1 MNELVKITEQKGIQL
16 VDARELHKKLQTG
29 RDFSNWIK
37 GRIREY
43 GFIENED
50 YFTENQWFAKFGES
64 KVSENK
70 RFTNAGGDRRSK
82 DYFITTNMAKE
93 LAMVERNEQGRK
105 IRRYFIE
112 MEKIAMQTII
122 KMPKSLNVYG
132 MEALPY
138 VEWLLLHN
146 YSVTSGQY
154 HARIRKH
161 PQHFYKASTGK
172 WYINKAFAEQLLE
185 IRSSCEKLKEVKG
198 LPQVHQMTIF
208 EVIAEVKAE
217 QEKLNQPKQ

>member
-1 MNELVKITEQKGIQL
+1 MKELINTIEQKMSSFEIAKLTGKQHKHVMRDIRELNKGYEKLYLPKIGQILKITDLGFGRQRK
-16 VDARELHKKLQTG
+16 DPYFELTK
-29 RDFSNWIK
+29 
-37 GRIREY
+37 
-43 GFIENED
+43 
-50 YFTENQWFAKFGES
+50 
-64 KVSENK
+64 
-70 RFTNAGGDRRSK
+70 
-82 DYFITTNMAKE
+82 
-93 LAMVERNEQGRK
+93 
-105 IRRYFIE
+105 
-112 MEKIAMQTII
+112 MQTFDLLTGYNTELRIKVNRRWAELEALTQI

-198 LPQVHQMTIF
+198 LPQVHQVTLF
-208 EVIAEVKAE
+208 EVIAEVEAE
-217 QEKLNQPKQ
+217 QEKSKTIAK

>member
-37 GRIREY
+37 GRIQEY
-43 GFIENED
+43 GFIRNED
-50 YFTENQWFAKFGES
+50 YFIEDNQHNYTDNQILRQNGR
-64 KVSENK
+64 KVEKGRPTINYYLSL
-70 RFTNAGGDRRSK
+70 
-82 DYFITTNMAKE
+82 NMAKE

>member
-1 MNELVKITEQKGIQL
+1 MRELINTIEQTMSSFEIAKLTGKQHKHVMRDIRDLNIGYENLHLPKIGQMFKITELPNGAKRN
-16 VDARELHKKLQTG
+16 DPYFELTK
-29 RDFSNWIK
+29 
-37 GRIREY
+37 
-43 GFIENED
+43 
-50 YFTENQWFAKFGES
+50 
-64 KVSENK
+64 
-70 RFTNAGGDRRSK
+70 
-82 DYFITTNMAKE
+82 
-93 LAMVERNEQGRK
+93 
-105 IRRYFIE
+105 
-112 MEKIAMQTII
+112 MQTFDLLTGYNTELRIKVNRRWAELEALTQI

-161 PQHFYKASTGK
+161 PQHFYRASTGK
-172 WYINKAFAEQLLE
+172 WYINKVFAEQLLT
-185 IRSSCEKLKEVKG
+185 IRQGMQALKEVKG

-217 QEKLNQPKQ
+217 QEKSKTIAK

>member
-1 MNELVKITEQKGIQL
+1 MRELINTIEQTMSSFEIAKLTGKQHKHVMRDIRDLNIGYENLHLPKIGQMFKITELPNGAKRN
-16 VDARELHKKLQTG
+16 DPYFELTK
-29 RDFSNWIK
+29 
-37 GRIREY
+37 
-43 GFIENED
+43 
-50 YFTENQWFAKFGES
+50 
-64 KVSENK
+64 
-70 RFTNAGGDRRSK
+70 
-82 DYFITTNMAKE
+82 
-93 LAMVERNEQGRK
+93 
-105 IRRYFIE
+105 
-112 MEKIAMQTII
+112 MQTFDLLTGYNTELRIKVNRRWAELEALTQI

-172 WYINKAFAEQLLE
+172 WYINKAFAEQLLT
-185 IRSSCEKLKEVKG
+185 IRQGMQALKEVKG

-217 QEKLNQPKQ
+217 QEKSKTIAK

>member
-1 MNELVKITEQKGIQL
+1 MKELINTIEQTMSSFEIAKLTGKQHKHVMRDIRELNKGYEKLYLPKIGQILKITDLGFGRQRK
-16 VDARELHKKLQTG
+16 DPYFELTK
-29 RDFSNWIK
+29 
-37 GRIREY
+37 
-43 GFIENED
+43 
-50 YFTENQWFAKFGES
+50 
-64 KVSENK
+64 
-70 RFTNAGGDRRSK
+70 
-82 DYFITTNMAKE
+82 
-93 LAMVERNEQGRK
+93 
-105 IRRYFIE
+105 
-112 MEKIAMQTII
+112 MQTFDLLTGYNTELRIKVNRRWAELEALTQI

-172 WYINKAFAEQLLE
+172 WYINKVFAEQLLE

-217 QEKLNQPKQ
+217 QEKSKTIAK

>member
-1 MNELVKITEQKGIQL
+1 MKELINTIEQTMSSFEIAKLTGKQHKHVMRDIRDLNIGYENLHLPKIGQMFKITELPNGAKRN
-16 VDARELHKKLQTG
+16 DPYFELTK
-29 RDFSNWIK
+29 
-37 GRIREY
+37 
-43 GFIENED
+43 
-50 YFTENQWFAKFGES
+50 
-64 KVSENK
+64 
-70 RFTNAGGDRRSK
+70 
-82 DYFITTNMAKE
+82 
-93 LAMVERNEQGRK
+93 
-105 IRRYFIE
+105 
-112 MEKIAMQTII
+112 MQTFDLLTGYNTELRIKVNRRWAELEALTQI

-161 PQHFYKASTGK
+161 PQHFYRASTGK
-172 WYINKAFAEQLLE
+172 WYINKVFAEQLLT
-185 IRSSCEKLKEVKG
+185 IRQGMQALKEVKG

-217 QEKLNQPKQ
+217 QEKSKTIAK

>member
-1 MNELVKITEQKGIQL
+1 MNELIKITEQKGVQL
-16 VDARELHKKLQTG
+16 VDARELHRKLKVQTK
-29 RDFSNWIK
+29 FTNWFP
-37 GRIREY
+37 RRVEEY
-43 GFIENED
+43 KFDEGKD
-50 YFTENQWFAKFGES
+50 YFTENQLLPKNGQ
-64 KVSENK
+64 KVFHRPRTE
-70 RFTNAGGDRRSK
+70 
-82 DYFITTNMAKE
+82 YFLTIDMAKE
-93 LAMVERNEQGRK
+93 IAMVERTEVGK
-105 IRRYFIE
+105 MIRNYFIE

-161 PQHFYKASTGK
+161 PQHFYRASTGK
-172 WYINKAFAEQLLE
+172 WYINKAFAEQLLT
-185 IRSSCEKLKEVKG
+185 IRQGIQALKEVKG

-208 EVIAEVKAE
+208 EAIAEVKAE
-217 QEKLNQPKQ
+217 QEKSNQPKQ

>member
-1 MNELVKITEQKGIQL
+1 MNELIKITEQKGIQL
-16 VDARELHKKLQTG
+16 VDARELHRKLKVQTK
-29 RDFSNWIK
+29 FTNWFP
-37 GRIREY
+37 RRVEEY
-43 GFIENED
+43 KFDEGKD
-50 YFTENQWFAKFGES
+50 YFTENQLLPKNGQ
-64 KVSENK
+64 KVFHRPRTE
-70 RFTNAGGDRRSK
+70 
-82 DYFITTNMAKE
+82 YFLTIDMAKE
-93 LAMVERNEQGRK
+93 IAMVERTEVGK
-105 IRRYFIE
+105 MIRNYFIE
-112 MEKIAMQTII
+112 MEKIALQTII

-172 WYINKAFAEQLLE
+172 WYVNKAFAEQLLT
-185 IRSSCEKLKEVKG
+185 IRQGMQALKEVKG
-198 LPQVHQMTIF
+198 LPQVHQVTLF

>member
-1 MNELVKITEQKGIQL
+1 MKELINTIEQTMSSFEIAKLTGKQHKHVMRDIRDLNIGYENLHLPKIGQMFKITELPNGAKRN
-16 VDARELHKKLQTG
+16 DPYFELTK
-29 RDFSNWIK
+29 
-37 GRIREY
+37 
-43 GFIENED
+43 
-50 YFTENQWFAKFGES
+50 
-64 KVSENK
+64 
-70 RFTNAGGDRRSK
+70 
-82 DYFITTNMAKE
+82 
-93 LAMVERNEQGRK
+93 
-105 IRRYFIE
+105 
-112 MEKIAMQTII
+112 MQTFDLLTGYNTELRIKVNRRWAELEALTQI

-161 PQHFYKASTGK
+161 PQHFYRASTGK
-172 WYINKAFAEQLLE
+172 WYINKVFAEQLLT
-185 IRSSCEKLKEVKG
+185 IRQGMQALKEVKG

>member
-1 MNELVKITEQKGIQL
+1 MKELINTIEQTMSSFEIAKLTGKQHKHVMRDIRELNKGYEKLYMPKIGQILKITDLGFGRQRN
-16 VDARELHKKLQTG
+16 DPYFELTK
-29 RDFSNWIK
+29 
-37 GRIREY
+37 
-43 GFIENED
+43 
-50 YFTENQWFAKFGES
+50 
-64 KVSENK
+64 
-70 RFTNAGGDRRSK
+70 
-82 DYFITTNMAKE
+82 
-93 LAMVERNEQGRK
+93 
-105 IRRYFIE
+105 
-112 MEKIAMQTII
+112 MQTFDLLTGYNTELRIKVNRRWAELEALTQI

-172 WYINKAFAEQLLE
+172 WYINKAFAEQLLT
-185 IRSSCEKLKEVKG
+185 IRQGMQALKEVKG

-217 QEKLNQPKQ
+217 QEKSKTIAK

>member
-1 MNELVKITEQKGIQL
+1 MKELINTIEQTMSSFEIAKLTGKQHKHVMRDIRELNKGYEKLYMPKIGQILKITDLGFGRQRN
-16 VDARELHKKLQTG
+16 DPYFELTK
-29 RDFSNWIK
+29 
-37 GRIREY
+37 
-43 GFIENED
+43 
-50 YFTENQWFAKFGES
+50 
-64 KVSENK
+64 
-70 RFTNAGGDRRSK
+70 
-82 DYFITTNMAKE
+82 
-93 LAMVERNEQGRK
+93 
-105 IRRYFIE
+105 
-112 MEKIAMQTII
+112 MQTFDLLTGYNTELRIKVNRRWAELEALTQI

-208 EVIAEVKAE
+208 EMIAEVKAE

>member
-1 MNELVKITEQKGIQL
+1 MKELINTIEQTMSSFEIAKLTGKQHKHVMRDIRDLNIGYENLHLPKIGQMFKITELPNGAKRN
-16 VDARELHKKLQTG
+16 DPYFELTK
-29 RDFSNWIK
+29 
-37 GRIREY
+37 
-43 GFIENED
+43 
-50 YFTENQWFAKFGES
+50 
-64 KVSENK
+64 
-70 RFTNAGGDRRSK
+70 
-82 DYFITTNMAKE
+82 
-93 LAMVERNEQGRK
+93 
-105 IRRYFIE
+105 
-112 MEKIAMQTII
+112 MQTFDLLTGYNTELRIKVNRRWAELEALTQI

-161 PQHFYKASTGK
+161 SQHFYKASTGK

-198 LPQVHQMTIF
+198 LPQVHQVTLF
-208 EVIAEVKAE
+208 EVIAEVEAE
-217 QEKLNQPKQ
+217 QRKLNQPKQ

>member
-1 MNELVKITEQKGIQL
+1 MKELINTIEQTMSSFEIAKLTGKQHKHVMRDIRDLNIGYENLHLPKIGQMFKITELPNGANRN
-16 VDARELHKKLQTG
+16 DPYFELTK
-29 RDFSNWIK
+29 
-37 GRIREY
+37 
-43 GFIENED
+43 
-50 YFTENQWFAKFGES
+50 
-64 KVSENK
+64 
-70 RFTNAGGDRRSK
+70 
-82 DYFITTNMAKE
+82 
-93 LAMVERNEQGRK
+93 
-105 IRRYFIE
+105 
-112 MEKIAMQTII
+112 MQTFDLLTGYNTELRIKVNRRWAELEALTQI

-172 WYINKAFAEQLLE
+172 WYINKAFAEQLLT
-185 IRSSCEKLKEVKG
+185 IRQGIQALKEVKG
-198 LPQVHQMTIF
+198 LPQVHQVTLF
-208 EVIAEVKAE
+208 EVIAEVE